1 MLLPILL
8 LAFAMPARAAPTFE
22 ARIAAAE
29 SAIGGRGGFGST
41 TPLFPGSLGAVRPGV
56 PPGLGPAGGGAFV
69 RGAEVDAQGRV
80 HAADVRPA
88 SPIAR
93 CFAERLSRM
102 QLRPPPAASRGWPIV
117 VRMQTRR

>member
-29 SAIGGRGGFGST
+29 SAIARAGGFAYDT
-41 TPLFPGSLGAVRPGV
+41 SLVPAIHAAVQPCV
-56 PPGLGPAGGGAFV
+56 PTGRDPARGGAFV
-69 RGAEVDAQGRV
+69 LVADVDAQGRV